1 MRLRAI
7 ASLATLAIALFGLTA
22 CSSEEPAES
31 GKVKVVSSLSVWGDL
46 ASYIGGDLVEVIN
59 LVNDPSQ
66 DPHSYEATA
75 RDQLAL
81 SNAEL
86 VIANGGGFD
95 PFIDGLLAN
104 LDSKPVLLK
113 VEDLD
118 LAIDFSENEHAWY
131 SIPTVQIVAQ
141 QVTEKLQK
149 IDSANAE
156 KYSVGFADLEQRLAA
171 TATKAASLAEQLQ
184 GKSAIT
190 SEPLVDYLLTDLGVT
205 IKTPSEFSEAVEEER
220 DASVADLE
228 TVASLL
234 RNRQVDMLVI
244 NSSTKT
250 AQIDYLIAA
259 AESAE
264 IPVFEFSELPPQGEL
279 YSNWIDFY
287 LAELDSN
294 F

>member
-22 CSSEEPAES
+22 CSTEQQTAN

-46 ASYIGGDLVEVIN
+46 ASYIGGDLVEVTN

-205 IKTPSEFSEAVEEER
+205 IKTPTEFSEAIEEER

-228 TVASLL
+228 AVASLL
-234 RNRQVDMLVI
+234 RTRQVNMMII

-279 YSNWIDFY
+279 YSNWIDSY

-294 F
+294 Y

>member
-7 ASLATLAIALFGLTA
+7 ASLATLAIALFGLTG

-46 ASYIGGDLVEVIN
+46 ASYIGGDLVEVTN

-118 LAIDFSENEHAWY
+118 LAIDFSQNEHAWY
-131 SIPTVQIVAQ
+131 SIPTVQFVAQ

-205 IKTPSEFSEAVEEER
+205 IKTPSEFSEAIEEER

-228 TVASLL
+228 AVASLL
-234 RNRQVDMLVI
+234 RNRQVNMLVI

-279 YSNWIDFY
+279 YSNWIDSY

-294 F
+294 Y

>member
-1 MRLRAI
+1 MRFRAT

-118 LAIDFSENEHAWY
+118 LAIDFSANEHAWY

-205 IKTPSEFSEAVEEER
+205 IKTPTEFSEAIEEER

-228 TVASLL
+228 AVASLL
-234 RNRQVDMLVI
+234 RTRQVNMLII

-279 YSNWIDFY
+279 YSNWIDSY

-294 F
+294 Y

>member
-7 ASLATLAIALFGLTA
+7 ASLATLAIALFGLTG

-46 ASYIGGDLVEVIN
+46 ASYIGGDLVEVTN

-118 LAIDFSENEHAWY
+118 LAIDFSANEHAWY

-205 IKTPSEFSEAVEEER
+205 IKTPTEFSEAIEEER

-234 RNRQVDMLVI
+234 RNRQVNMLVI

-279 YSNWIDFY
+279 YSNWIDSY

-294 F
+294 Y

>member
-46 ASYIGGDLVEVIN
+46 ASYIGGDLVEVTN

-205 IKTPSEFSEAVEEER
+205 IKTPTEFSEAIEEER

-228 TVASLL
+228 AVASLL

-259 AESAE
+259 AEGSE

>member
-1 MRLRAI
+1 MRFRAI
-7 ASLATLAIALFGLTA
+7 ASLATLAIALFSLTA
-22 CSSEEPAES
+22 CSSEEPTLN

-46 ASYIGGDLVEVIN
+46 ASYIGGDLVEVTN

-118 LAIDFSENEHAWY
+118 LAIDFSANEHAWY

-190 SEPLVDYLLTDLGVT
+190 SEPLVNYLLTDLGVT
-205 IKTPSEFSEAVEEER
+205 IKTPTEFSEAIEEER

-228 TVASLL
+228 AVASLL
-234 RNRQVDMLVI
+234 RTRQVNMLII

-279 YSNWIDFY
+279 YSNWIDSY

-294 F
+294 Y

>member
-1 MRLRAI
+1 MRLRAL

-22 CSSEEPAES
+22 CSSQEPAES

-184 GKSAIT
+184 GKAAIT

-205 IKTPSEFSEAVEEER
+205 IKTPTEFSEAIEEER
-220 DASVADLE
+220 DASLADLE
-228 TVASLL
+228 AVASLL

-244 NSSTKT
+244 NGSTKT

-259 AESAE
+259 AESSE

>member
-1 MRLRAI
+1 MRFRAT

-22 CSSEEPAES
+22 CSSEEPASNE
-31 GKVKVVSSLSVWGDL
+31 KVKVVSSLSVWGDL

-118 LAIDFSENEHAWY
+118 LAIDFSANEHAWY

-171 TATKAASLAEQLQ
+171 TATKAASLAEQVQ
-184 GKSAIT
+184 SKSAIT

-205 IKTPSEFSEAVEEER
+205 IKTPTEFSEAIEEER

>member
-1 MRLRAI
+1 MRFRAT
-7 ASLATLAIALFGLTA
+7 ASLATLAIALFGLTG

-46 ASYIGGDLVEVIN
+46 ANYIGGDLVEVTN

>member
-7 ASLATLAIALFGLTA
+7 ASLATLAIAVLGLTA
-22 CSSEEPAES
+22 CSSEEPAS
-31 GKVKVVSSLSVWGDL
+31 NGKVKVVSSLSVWGDL
-46 ASYIGGDLVEVIN
+46 ASYIGGDLVEVTN

-75 RDQLAL
+75 RDQLEL

-86 VIANGGGFD
+86 VISNGGGFD

-118 LAIDFSENEHAWY
+118 LAIDFSTNEHAWY
-131 SIPTVQIVAQ
+131 SIPTVQIVAR

-149 IDSANAE
+149 IDSVNAE
-156 KYSVGFADLEQRLAA
+156 KYSVGFADLEERLAA
-171 TATKAASLAEQLQ
+171 TATKAANLAEQLR

-205 IKTPSEFSEAVEEER
+205 IKTPSEFSEAIEEER
-220 DASVADLE
+220 DASAADLE
-228 TVASLL
+228 KVASLL
-234 RNRQVDMLVI
+234 RDRQVDMLVI

-259 AESAE
+259 AESAA

-287 LAELDSN
+287 LTELDSN